1 SLAGYYSTASHQRL
15 RTLEG
20 TNLRGLGVPSGAPGL
35 LAAFAGFRL
44 DYRLLNRARA
54 ASPRYEL
61 TSSEYV
67 ETLLD
72 GVALLGKEHGRYGH
86 IVVLDQ
92 VNPFPFMLGLTPPRG
107 GSLWWGPDA
116 PKRAPET
123 IFAEA
128 DCVLIPKFS
137 TYGLWTQQ
145 ALAWYGPYLRQQFP
159 FRSES
164 ASWILLSRGSIVP
177 ETDDKPPPMPEG
189 LSAPNIATQLP

>member
-1 SLAGYYSTASHQRL
+1 MIRIASAGLAGAVLLSQNAQVHGLPAAIVIAFLFYAALRDRQPRYGGSTGLLLALLIFPLLLIGTAMASLAGYYSTASHQRL

-20 TNLRGLGVPSGAPGL
+20 TNLRGLGVPSGPPGL
-35 LAAFAGFRL
+35 LAAFAGFRP

-107 GSLWWGPDA
+107 GSLW
-116 PKRAPET
+116 
-123 IFAEA
+123 
-128 DCVLIPKFS
+128 
-137 TYGLWTQQ
+137 
-145 ALAWYGPYLRQQFP
+145 
-159 FRSES
+159 
-164 ASWILLSRGSIVP
+164 
-177 ETDDKPPPMPEG
+177 
-189 LSAPNIATQLP
+189 